1 MRLLVRRF
9 ALLAFLLSGAANAIA
24 STSTEFYGSLLDRGV
39 SSFHAER
46 YQEATTYLKL
56 AAFGFV
62 DSIDRYQTAQVYLT
76 LSYDRLG
83 DVEKARDA
91 ARRVIAAERI
101 QPKFATLALPAGI
114 GSSFDTLVTRLLG
127 NADSAYLKRPA
138 PAQAQPQTP
147 AQKPQLTQQKPQQ
160 AAPAPS
166 VTTPATTPSKP
177 AVVEKP
183 AVKQTPS
190 RPESSPAP
198 AAPKAVSTQDTNAL
212 LVAGERAVA
221 SAQLNEARRAYRSLL
236 DAPGVT
242 RETLIRVAEGLYR
255 ARDFEGSLLAFAR
268 VGTLRRGEEPYH
280 YYMAVASYETGKYA
294 RAKIEMDAA
303 IPFIEITPDV
313 ARYRAK
319 IDASVD

>member
-1 MRLLVRRF
+1 MRLIVRRL

-24 STSTEFYGSLLDRGV
+24 STSTDFYGSLLDRGV

-46 YQEATTYLKL
+46 YQEASTYLKL

-101 QPKFATLALPAGI
+101 QPRFATLTLPAGI
-114 GSSFDTLVTRLLG
+114 GSSFDALVIRFLG
-127 NADSAYLKRPA
+127 SADSAFLKRPA
-138 PAQAQPQTP
+138 PAPAQPQTP
-147 AQKPQLTQQKPQQ
+147 VQKPQPAQQKPQQ
-160 AAPAPS
+160 VAPTPP
-166 VTTPATTPSKP
+166 VTTPAATPSKP
-177 AVVEKP
+177 PVVEKP
-183 AVKQTPS
+183 AVKETPP
-190 RPESSPAP
+190 RPAASPAP
-198 AAPKAVSTQDTNAL
+198 TAPKAVSPLDANAL

-221 SAQLNEARRAYRSLL
+221 SAQLTEARRAYRSLL

-255 ARDFEGSLLAFAR
+255 ARDFEGSLLAFAK

-280 YYMAVASYETGKYA
+280 YYMAVACYETGKYA
-294 RAKIEMDAA
+294 KAKVEMDAA

-319 IDASVD
+319 IDASAD

>member
-1 MRLLVRRF
+1 MRLLVRRL
-9 ALLAFLLSGAANAIA
+9 ALLTFLLSGAANAFAA
-24 STSTEFYGSLLDRGV
+24 SSTEFYTSLLDRGV

-101 QPKFATLALPAGI
+101 QPKFAGLPLPAGI
-114 GSSFDTLVTRLLG
+114 GSSFDSLVTRLLG
-127 NADSAYLKRPA
+127 SADSAFLRRPA
-138 PAQAQPQTP
+138 PPQVQPQTP
-147 AQKPQLTQQKPQQ
+147 VQQPQPAQQKPQQ
-160 AAPAPS
+160 VAPAPS
-166 VTTPATTPSKP
+166 VTTPAATTPKSP
-177 AVVEKP
+177 VVEKP
-183 AVKQTPS
+183 AVKQP
-190 RPESSPAP
+190 PPSPAP
-198 AAPKAVSTQDTNAL
+198 TTPKTISPQDANAL
-212 LVAGERAVA
+212 LVAGDRAVA
-221 SAQLNEARRAYRSLL
+221 SAQLNDARRAYRSLL

-255 ARDFEGSLLAFAR
+255 ARDFEGSLLAFAK

-294 RAKIEMDAA
+294 KAKVEMDAA

-319 IDASVD
+319 IDASVVD